1 MTAMF
6 FMLLVQLSTEWQEVQ
21 GSLRPA
27 LPRVA
32 NAAVKMYPRAMAAP
46 AAERVFTVSE
56 ITERVK
62 AVLEDGFPWVT
73 VQGEI
78 SNFRPSSTGH
88 YYFSLK
94 DNEAMLSV
102 VMFRNRLAG
111 LRFEPA
117 DGQLVR
123 ASGSISVYA
132 KRGNYQLVCESLAR
146 AGEGEILAMLE
157 ERKRRLA
164 AEGLFDEGRK
174 KPLPLFPSRVGVI
187 TSPTGAAIRDIL
199 RILAR
204 RNAGI
209 DVVVLPAPV
218 QGEGADERIARRIE
232 TANRFSMAD
241 VLIVG
246 RGGGSLEDLLP
257 FSSER
262 VVRAIAASRIPVI
275 SAVGHETDVSLADF
289 AADVR
294 APTPSAAAELVAASR
309 VELAQRVRALES
321 DISSAAGRRL
331 ERVRLLLAQFTAA
344 NLART
349 VGAYLQPLFQ
359 ALDDSRDGLV
369 RAMSDRVR
377 DSAHRLALAA
387 RGMASCSPLDILQRG
402 YAVVS
407 LERTRKVL
415 LSAERV
421 RKGDVIR
428 VRLARGGLRAT
439 TEETYAGE
447 EL

>member
-1 MTAMF
+1 MPVPGPDA
-6 FMLLVQLSTEWQEVQ
+6 
-21 GSLRPA
+21 A
-27 LPRVA
+27 L
-32 NAAVKMYPRAMAAP
+32 
-46 AAERVFTVSE
+46 TVSQL
-56 ITERVK
+56 TERLK
-62 AVLEDGFPWVT
+62 AALEDGFPWVT
-73 VQGEI
+73 VEGEI
-78 SNFRPSSTGH
+78 SNCRPASSGH
-88 YYFSLK
+88 LYFSLK
-94 DNEAMLSV
+94 DTEAVLSV
-102 VMFRNRLAG
+102 VMFRGRQAG
-111 LRFEPA
+111 LRFQPV

-132 KRGNYQLVCESLAR
+132 KRGNYQLICESMVR
-146 AGEGEILAMLE
+146 AGEGEILALLE

-164 AEGLFDEGRK
+164 AEGLFDEARK
-174 KPLPLFPSRVGVI
+174 KPLPLYPSRVGVV

-199 RILAR
+199 RVLAR
-204 RNAGI
+204 RSAGV

-218 QGEGADERIARRIE
+218 QGDGADERIAARIE
-232 TANRFSMAD
+232 TANRWAMAD

-294 APTPSAAAELVAASR
+294 APTPSAAAEMVSASR
-309 VELAQRVRALES
+309 AELAQQVRALAAE
-321 DISSAAGRRL
+321 ISTSAGRRL
-331 ERVRLLLAQFTAA
+331 ERVRLLLSQFTPA

-349 VGAYLQPLFQ
+349 VAAVMQPLFQ
-359 ALDDSRDGLV
+359 ALDDGRDGLV
-369 RAMSDRVR
+369 QATRDVLRDRR
-377 DSAHRLALAA
+377 HRLELAS
-387 RGMASCSPLDILQRG
+387 RQLASCSPLDILQRG

-407 LERTRKVL
+407 LERTGKVL
-415 LSAERV
+415 LSPKGV
-421 RKGDVIR
+421 RRGDPIL

-439 TEETYAGE
+439 TEETHAGE